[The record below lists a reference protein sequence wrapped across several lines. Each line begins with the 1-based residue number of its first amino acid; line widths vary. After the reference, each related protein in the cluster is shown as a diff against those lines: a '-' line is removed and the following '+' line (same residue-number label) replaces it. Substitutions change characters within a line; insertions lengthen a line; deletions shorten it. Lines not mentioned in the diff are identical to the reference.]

1 MTREAPCTDTLV
13 QVSESHPIILFDG
26 VCNLCNASVQWIIA
40 RDTRDVFRF
49 AALQSEAGK
58 QALAAASG
66 DVSLAHSLSSMV
78 VIDNGRVMTK
88 SDAAIVIASRLG
100 AVAMGTDR
108 SRATS
113 RTARLGIQLGRAA
126 SLPLVW
132 QAGCVHDADTGSS
145 REVLGCA
152 EAGVMFLMPM
162 SESATL
168 TDTRRQR
175 GR

>member
-100 AVAMGTDR
+100 APWRWAHHGRVMR
-108 SRATS
+108 PHPSSPTS
-113 RTARLGIQLGRAA
+113 
-126 SLPLVW
+126 P
-132 QAGCVHDADTGSS
+132 
-145 REVLGCA
+145 
-152 EAGVMFLMPM
+152 
-162 SESATL
+162 
-168 TDTRRQR
+168 
-175 GR
+175 